1 MKFASS
7 DDALVHEVQLPT
19 FDDKVPLGMYLCEL
33 PKCIRF
39 IDGILIEI
47 LAIMGCSYT

>member
-1 MKFASS
+1 MKFVSC
-7 DDALVHEVQLPT
+7 DDALVDEIQRPT
-19 FDDKVPLGMYLCEL
+19 LDDKVTLGTHLCEL

-47 LAIMGCSYT
+47 YKL